1 MKVSVI
7 IPIGHKDQNFSLIDQ
22 IKEKFESFEI
32 IVAASYQNN
41 EAKKLENKVD
51 QFLSVHNSTRSKAL
65 NVGAENAKMTCCG
78 FFILIAIFL

>member
-7 IPIGHKDQNFSLIDQ
+7 IPIGHKDQNFTLIDQ

-41 EAKKLENKVD
+41 EAKKLEDKVD
-51 QFLSVHNSTRSKAL
+51 QFLSIHNSTRSKAL
-65 NVGAENAKMTCCG
+65 KCRC
-78 FFILIAIFL
+78 